1 MRYTFNISQLMQV
14 WLSMQVEVEAKD
26 YAEALEKAKRE
37 EYDITDSETL
47 YDTMKSASK
56 VKGEA
61 TFEVSD
67 IHNKLIYTNKD
78 GD

>member
-14 WLSMQVEVEAKD
+14 WLDMQVQVEAETTE
-26 YAEALEKAKRE
+26 EALEKCKKE
-37 EYDITDSETL
+37 QYDITDSETL
-47 YDTMKSASK
+47 YDTMEPAPK

-67 IHNKLIYTNKD
+67 IHNELIYTNKD